1 MLIFQCLKQLQPQ
14 KRKKHVSCFTS
25 STNFTTKHLLKC
37 PSVLYLYVCVYP
49 IPCLP
54 VDNVS
59 VTTMVASTP
68 TPTTPPITSHSTTPT
83 LLPPTLALD
92 PEGNTHAYLSFLALL
107 HPNGKTDN
115 YDLQGRDHI
124 TILKFRVFFLAYLLK
139 FIMDLLQKS
148 FCIFKHGAKEQYN
161 QQTIIPLS
169 SCPHQSNS
177 TCCCH

>member
-1 MLIFQCLKQLQPQ
+1 M
-14 KRKKHVSCFTS
+14 KRVSSFTS

-59 VTTMVASTP
+59 VTTMVPSTP

-124 TILKFRVFFLAYLLK
+124 TILKFRDFFLAYLLK

-161 QQTIIPLS
+161 
-169 SCPHQSNS
+169 
-177 TCCCH
+177 

>member
-1 MLIFQCLKQLQPQ
+1 M
-14 KRKKHVSCFTS
+14 KHVACFKS

-59 VTTMVASTP
+59 VTTMVPSTP
-68 TPTTPPITSHSTTPT
+68 TPTTPSITSHSTTPT

-107 HPNGKTDN
+107 HPNGETDN

-124 TILKFRVFFLAYLLK
+124 WVSLILFSKKTILYILYLSLGFFFSSLPIKMYYGFTTEKFLYF
-139 FIMDLLQKS
+139 
-148 FCIFKHGAKEQYN
+148 
-161 QQTIIPLS
+161 
-169 SCPHQSNS
+169 
-177 TCCCH
+177 

>member
-1 MLIFQCLKQLQPQ
+1 MKQLQPQ

-59 VTTMVASTP
+59 VTTMVPSTP

-124 TILKFRVFFLAYLLK
+124 WVSLILFSKMTILKFRGFFSSLP
-139 FIMDLLQKS
+139 
-148 FCIFKHGAKEQYN
+148 FKIYYGFTTENFLHF
-161 QQTIIPLS
+161 
-169 SCPHQSNS
+169 
-177 TCCCH
+177 